1 MRALGSGRPN
11 PKESGSDR
19 PTIMRL
25 AIISDTH
32 LPRAG
37 RKLPESCVIHLRS
50 ANMILHAGD
59 IQTQAFL
66 NELREIGPP
75 VHAVHGNVDEPIL
88 RRELPSTLELAIEDT
103 RIAMTH
109 DAGAARGR
117 LRRLRMRF
125 PDADVVIF
133 GHSHV
138 PLREADRGFQIFNPG
153 SPTQRRRAPHHTMGI
168 ARVRGGR
175 VTLEH
180 ITL

>member
-1 MRALGSGRPN
+1 M
-11 PKESGSDR
+11 
-19 PTIMRL
+19 MRL

-32 LPRAG
+32 LPRGA
-37 RKLPESCVIHLRS
+37 RKLPEACVVRLSS

-66 NELREIGPP
+66 DELREIGPP

-88 RRELPSTLELAIEDT
+88 RRQLPSTLELAIEDT

-109 DAGAARGR
+109 DAGPARGR
-117 LRRLRMRF
+117 LRRLRVRF
-125 PDADVVIF
+125 PDADVVVF
-133 GHSHV
+133 GHSHT
-138 PLREADRGFQIFNPG
+138 PLLEADRGFQIFNPG

-168 ARVRGGR
+168 AQVRNGR

-180 ITL
+180 IAL